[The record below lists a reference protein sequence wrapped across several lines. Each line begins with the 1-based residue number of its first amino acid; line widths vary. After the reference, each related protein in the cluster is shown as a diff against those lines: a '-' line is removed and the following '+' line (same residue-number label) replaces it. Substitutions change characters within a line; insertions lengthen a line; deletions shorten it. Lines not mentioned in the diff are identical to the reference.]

1 MRPQSNGPTIRRY
14 ARVSANLIMLVY
26 QHKICF
32 CKFFSLVVDALYEV
46 VSILRT
52 ALCMQSALCSS
63 RIIERLIRITI
74 NLIFMSRSIKSQ
86 FRALMRYRKFVII
99 LEKILLPINQKHV
112 QNKILYPFWCLWASI
127 SAQKFIA
134 LYSANWWKSFTLIDN
149 RSFIRFW
156 LKISSRFT
164 DASFSMP
171 LKFSSSYHNQVSG
184 IWEGKNNV
192 IHLAKR
198 ILNPLSGHKNEVW
211 SFSNVNNKEWHR

>member
-1 MRPQSNGPTIRRY
+1 
-14 ARVSANLIMLVY
+14 MLVY

-112 QNKILYPFWCLWASI
+112 QNKILYPLLKHILAPLHYIFWCLWASI

-149 RSFIRFW
+149 RSFIRSW
-156 LKISSRFT
+156 LKMSSRFT

>member
-1 MRPQSNGPTIRRY
+1 MRPQSNGPSIRRY
-14 ARVSANLIMLVY
+14 TRVSANLIMLVH

-74 NLIFMSRSIKSQ
+74 NLIFISKSIKSQ

-112 QNKILYPFWCLWASI
+112 QNKILYPLLKQILAPLHYIFCCLWASI

-134 LYSANWWKSFTLIDN
+134 LYSANRWKSFTLIDN
-149 RSFIRFW
+149 RGFIRSC
-156 LKISSRFT
+156 I
-164 DASFSMP
+164 
-171 LKFSSSYHNQVSG
+171 
-184 IWEGKNNV
+184 
-192 IHLAKR
+192 
-198 ILNPLSGHKNEVW
+198 ILNAPEIQFKLS
-211 SFSNVNNKEWHR
+211 